1 MKSKFSS
8 ALFLSLAIL
17 VGSDALALTIDA
29 QTLINLSIK
38 QISYGTD
45 KISVTYNNN
54 STAVFTVT
62 STKVTWSSDHLV
74 KTTTYLTTD
83 KSTYSSVT
91 VVAAPQQPVIT
102 AGTNANGAQ
111 KTTVATYGDGY
122 VLTTSYK
129 DGLQTITDNKGAA
142 PKTATV
148 QGVVTWSSDH
158 LTKTTTYSFA
168 DGTQNPI
175 LTTVLPT
182 QQGVAYTAP
191 SYTNLS
197 TTGAVTKPSVTPLT
211 NLYGDGTTITLEA
224 GTTSSPF
231 NQSTLSAL
239 NITDP
244 NAIVKAPS
252 STIYDLTWG
261 TPDKA
266 GPSYAT
272 LFAAG
277 SYTFSNNFTMM
288 GHTIS
293 GQCPL
298 GPYYGYCLNGATLG
312 APLSE
317 VLDAWKQGWTGKG
330 INILMIDGYSAT
342 NGKFIYGG
350 DSHGLTTMG
359 IASRYAFGATMYG
372 LDFSINSSS
381 LLPTGTIKNF
391 VGNQPTSGVFVG
403 VINASFGANYISLVG
418 HKGNSITSSDINYV
432 FQGTLPN
439 VTTWSRL
446 FDGTTIFPNYI
457 LTDAVITKSAGN
469 DSITSEKE
477 SYVYGYAVNSKIS
490 PRLLIVG
497 ALDKAG
503 TTTNQ
508 ATIATYSNTAG
519 TNIQIQNR
527 FLVASGTVPF
537 ATGALSVDG
546 QPITAD
552 GNTGTS
558 YAAPRV
564 AGYAAIV
571 RQKFPNLTGA
581 KTADILLQTARYDT
595 LTCNPNCD
603 KSIYGQGEAS
613 LSRAL
618 APVGRL
624 K

>member
-1 MKSKFSS
+1 MKSKSTSS
-8 ALFLSLAIL
+8 LFLALAIL

-45 KISVTYNNN
+45 KITVTYNNN

-62 STKVTWSSDHLV
+62 STKVTWSSDHLI

-91 VVAAPQQPVIT
+91 VVAAPQLPVIT

-148 QGVVTWSSDH
+148 QGVVTWSADH
-158 LTKTTTYSFA
+158 LTKTTTYTFT

-211 NLYGDGTTITLEA
+211 NFYGDGTTITLEA
-224 GTTSSPF
+224 GTTSLPF

-261 TPDKA
+261 TPDRF
-266 GPSYAT
+266 GPSYAS
-272 LFAAG
+272 LFNNG
-277 SYTFSNNFTMM
+277 SSALTFSLPINIWGNSVAGYSLSKGPTYSAPHPDVISAWNN
-288 GHTIS
+288 
-293 GQCPL
+293 
-298 GPYYGYCLNGATLG
+298 
-312 APLSE
+312 
-317 VLDAWKQGWTGKG
+317 GWTGKG
-330 INILMIDGYSAT
+330 VNVVIADNLLQ
-342 NGKFIYGG
+342 N
-350 DSHGLTTMG
+350 HGVVVTSLV
-359 IASRYAFGATMYG
+359 ARYAYGATYYGIPLDYDMYKNTG
-372 LDFSINSSS
+372 NVFNINGAFANLS
-381 LLPTGTIKNF
+381 
-391 VGNQPTSGVFVG
+391 VNQKVG
-403 VINASFGANYISLVG
+403 VINTSFGANYSYGTSDSQRAIVDNSMSILRSNWLNIMNGISGYVY
-418 HKGNSITSSDINYV
+418 KGLD
-432 FQGTLPN
+432 
-439 VTTWSRL
+439 
-446 FDGTTIFPNYI
+446 
-457 LTDAVITKSAGN
+457 LTDAVLVKSAGN
-469 DSITSEKE
+469 NTITADKE
-477 SYVYGYAVNSKIS
+477 SFVKSYAYDLNISK
-490 PRLLIVG
+490 RLLVVG
-497 ALDKAG
+497 ALSYDSNNKG
-503 TTTNQ
+503 Y
-508 ATIATYSNTAG
+508 ISSYSNTAG
-519 TNIQIQNR
+519 TDNKISTR
-527 FLVASGTVPF
+527 FVVASGATPFNYGDISVNGILVPS
-537 ATGALSVDG
+537 TDLGS
-546 QPITAD
+546 
-552 GNTGTS
+552 NMGTS
-558 YAAPRV
+558 YAAPRI
-564 AGYAAIV
+564 AGYTAIL
-571 RQKFPNLTGA
+571 RQKFPNLNAELT
-581 KTADILLQTARYDT
+581 TNIILQTATYET
-595 LTCNPNCD
+595 LACNPNCD
-603 KSIYGQGEAS
+603 KTVYGQGAAS